1 LKGEQANA
9 NVWVALLGIRSTP
22 TDGVEDYCVFLAE
35 ALARRNI
42 TLSPVRVEWR
52 REGWDT
58 ALQSLA
64 PRAEEWRG
72 KWVFLQYTAL
82 AWSRRGFPFGALKV
96 LKLLRDHGARVG
108 VVFHEPWHQEARFS
122 PARPVRS
129 ACQDYVVR
137 QLHKRAD
144 LAIFTLPASRISW
157 LRESDPKA
165 VFIPIGANI
174 SEPGTVR
181 QFERIERDRKTISVF
196 CFSTGSNRQHEIDDI
211 VHCTRMAAKGVGRI
225 RLQILGK
232 GSKEIREEIKTAIAD
247 ASVEVT
253 ASGVVPEQQI
263 AAALSDSDALLF
275 VSGQVSQN
283 RGSALAGVAC
293 GLPIVG
299 YAGLAEGT
307 PIAKAGLRLAP
318 YRDRAALARAMGEVI
333 SDGSL
338 WKDLHQRS
346 LDAQREFFSWDSIAG
361 LYEDA
366 CSRRARS
373 AQNPA
378 TIEDSSQRLKLVIY
392 STYFLPSIGGV
403 QTYVRLLAEG
413 LSQGRFAGDGLGI
426 DLTLIS
432 NTPSS
437 EEYDRS
443 FSYRIV
449 RQPGFGALKR
459 LIVQAD
465 VVFLAGPS
473 LLPMLIAWMKRIPFA
488 IEQHGYQAICPNGLL
503 FLQPDKSPCPGYFS
517 MGRYGKCL
525 TCRSVEVGGLKAITS
540 LLLTFPRRWL
550 CDRAAANI
558 AVTDHVRRRLNLCN
572 SCAVYHG
579 VPESEALAQ
588 LGNESLQET
597 FSVGYLGRL
606 VAEKGLPLLLRAAR
620 QLKDEGLNFRL
631 VLVGDGP
638 ERQSLTVLATELEI
652 EDRMTITGY
661 LQNEELRATV
671 ANLSVMIM
679 PSIWEETA
687 GFSAIEYMMRGGS
700 VIAADIGGLS
710 EVVGDAG
717 LTFPANDWRK
727 LAECIRELARDPERR
742 ETLGVRARQRA
753 LEKFS
758 VERMVRE
765 HAKILEVAA
774 NRA

>member
-1 LKGEQANA
+1 VQE
-9 NVWVALLGIRSTP
+9 WIALLGTRSMP
-22 TDGVEDYCVFLAE
+22 TDGVEDYCIFLAE
-35 ALARRNI
+35 ALARRNVA
-42 TLSPVRVEWR
+42 LSPVRVEWR

-58 ALQSLA
+58 ALQTLA
-64 PRAEEWRG
+64 LRAKEWRG

-82 AWSRRGFPFGALKV
+82 AWSRRGLPLGALKV
-96 LKLLRDHGARVG
+96 LKVLRDKGARVG
-108 VVFHEPWHQEARFS
+108 VVFHEPWHQES
-122 PARPVRS
+122 PLSLARPVRAAS
-129 ACQDYVVR
+129 QDYVIR

-144 LAIFTLPASRISW
+144 LSIFTLPANRISW
-157 LRESDPKA
+157 LRENDPKA
-165 VFIPIGANI
+165 AFIPIGANI
-174 SEPGTVR
+174 PKPEPAR
-181 QFERIERDRKTISVF
+181 QFERVQRDGKTISVF
-196 CFSTGSNRQHEIDDI
+196 CFSPGTNRQREIEEI
-211 VHCTRMAAKGVGRI
+211 VHCTRMTARSAGRI

-232 GSKEIREEIKTAIAD
+232 GSTEIREEIEAAISD
-247 ASVEVT
+247 TGVEVT
-253 ASGVVPEQQI
+253 ASGVVPAQKI
-263 AAALSDSDALLF
+263 AAALSDSDAMLF
-275 VSGQVSQN
+275 VSGQISQN

-307 PIAKAGLRLAP
+307 PIAKAGLHLAP
-318 YRDRAALARAMGEVI
+318 YRDREALARAMCDVV

-346 LDAQREFFSWDSIAG
+346 LDAHREFFSWNSIARR
-361 LYEDA
+361 YEEA
-366 CSRRARS
+366 CLVRAPG
-373 AQNPA
+373 PA
-378 TIEDSSQRLKLVIY
+378 FATEFVENNDKARRLKLLVY
-392 STYFLPSIGGV
+392 STHFLPSIGGV

-413 LSQGRFAGDGLGI
+413 LSQGRFAGNGPGI
-426 DLTLIS
+426 DLTLIT
-432 NTPSS
+432 NTPGS

-443 FSYRIV
+443 FPYRIV
-449 RQPGFGALKR
+449 RHPGFGALKK
-459 LIVQAD
+459 LISGAD

-473 LLPMLIAWMKRIPFA
+473 LLPMLIAWMKRVPFA

-503 FLQPDKSPCPGYFS
+503 FLQPDKSPCPRYFS
-517 MGRYGKCL
+517 MGKYSKCL
-525 TCRSVEVGGLKAITS
+525 TCRSAEVGGLKAFAS
-540 LLLTFPRRWL
+540 VLLTFPRRWL

-558 AVTDHVRRRLNLCN
+558 AVTDHVRHRLNLRN

-579 VPESEALAQ
+579 VPESQILAQ
-588 LGNESLQET
+588 FGSESRQET

-620 QLKDEGLNFRL
+620 QLKDDGLNFRV

-638 ERQSLTVLATELEI
+638 ERQSLTVLATELQI

-661 LQNEELRATV
+661 LQNEELRSTV

-717 LTFPANDWRK
+717 LKFPANDWRK
-727 LAECIRELARDPERR
+727 LAECILELARDPERR

-765 HAKILEVAA
+765 HAQIFEVAA